1 MHLEALQDLA
11 LRISGERDGEAVL
24 RQIVAGLVQ
33 QPGIALA
40 RVWIVKPGDICRSC
54 RMRSLC
60 PDQTS
65 CLHLAASAGKSL
77 SGESWSRTDG
87 DFRRMPLA
95 HLKVGSIASNRTGLL
110 IADPQSEKW
119 ARPEWVKNEGI
130 ISFVGQPLIFRDD
143 TLGVLRCFD
152 ESRSTNRSSVG
163 CECSQTRRHRR
174 LRTPA
179 RLMNSHA
186 FSNS

>member
-11 LRISGERDGEAVL
+11 LRISGERGVESVL

-33 QPGIALA
+33 QPGVALA

-77 SGESWSRTDG
+77 TGESWSRTDG

-110 IADPQSEKW
+110 IADPRSEKW
-119 ARPEWVKNEGI
+119 ARPDWVRSECI
-130 ISFVGQPLIFRDD
+130 TTFVGQPLVFHDE
-143 TLGVLRCFD
+143 TLGVLAVFRREPID
-152 ESRSTNRSSVG
+152 EQ
-163 CECSQTRRHRR
+163 E
-174 LRTPA
+174 
-179 RLMNSHA
+179 
-186 FSNS
+186 F